1 MKIFCCHSSTDK
13 DIVKPIAKALL
24 GDRHEVFLDEWS
36 LLPGDSLIERI
47 PAAIAESGTFVFFLS
62 EAAKRSNWCSRE
74 LAIAVSRMIKSGRI
88 RIFAFR
94 LERVDPPLAID
105 DMLYIDAV
113 TIGYPA
119 ALDSIRRAAKGELPE
134 PQAAPYEDIEVTRIP
149 VNVPPGK
156 ELPAPYHAAVRIR
169 AKRFQH
175 LRLYVRLTA
184 SAPVLDEHVATREN
198 SQGGMFSM
206 IASFSHGHT
215 FEYTEGPP
223 GLEVGIP
230 WVLVVFSHQPVAIV
244 RVEVREENPFNDVVQ
259 RAERAKG
266 DDAGS

>member
-13 DIVKPIAKALL
+13 DIVKPIAKTLL
-24 GDRHEVFLDEWS
+24 GDGHDVFLDEWS

-62 EAAKRSNWCSRE
+62 NAAKRSNWCNRE
-74 LAIAVSRMIKSGRI
+74 LAIAVSQMIKSKRI
-88 RIFAFR
+88 RVFAFR

-113 TIGYPA
+113 TAGYAA
-119 ALDSIRRAAKGELPE
+119 ALDSIRRAAKGELPD
-134 PQAAPYEDIEVTRIP
+134 QQTAPYEDIEVTRIP
-149 VNVPPGK
+149 VNVPPGT
-156 ELPAPYHAAVRIR
+156 EIPAPYYAAVRIR

-175 LRLYVRLTA
+175 PRLYIRLST
-184 SAPVLDEHVATREN
+184 SAPLLDEHVATREN
-198 SQGGMFSM
+198 SQGGTFSM
-206 IASFSHGHT
+206 IASFAHGHT

-230 WVLVVFSHQPVAIV
+230 WVFVLFSNQPVQIV
-244 RVEVREENPFNDVVQ
+244 RVEIREENPFQDIAE
-259 RAERAKG
+259 RAERAKR
-266 DDAGS
+266 DDKTE